1 MTQAIDI
8 TGSYRVPGRKSNGL
22 YIMDFRVLFGVSCV
36 YDRHGRPWATAPVN
50 RGAMIGTL

>member
-1 MTQAIDI
+1 M
-8 TGSYRVPGRKSNGL
+8 PGRKSNGL